1 MKKWCRLLIVFALV
15 LLMLPLAPIARAE
28 VPPNREELLRELKAA
43 IIESCTYN
51 REIDIFSYQ
60 ISTEELQELF
70 YAMYDQ
76 GELPWY
82 TLRDFFSVFDRET
95 GMVKSF
101 DPRLLADYKYDRAT
115 YQQRLEEI
123 LQACVLEGMAD
134 WQIALSI
141 HDYLIVHTRYDE
153 SLRKTNGYELLTE
166 GMTVCAGYTEVYRE
180 LMNMAGIPC
189 KSVVSEK
196 MNHTWNL
203 VQIGG
208 KWYHVDLTWDDPTP
222 DCYGRVWHSNFLLT
236 DLEIA
241 SGRDAHYG
249 WETDIKC
256 TDTTYST
263 AFWRSIENPILFTDP
278 DTCYLI
284 RADKLSNAVY
294 KRSVAT
300 GKETRIYKEK
310 SEFIN
315 IGKGSY
321 RYLHQ
326 GLSLWNGRLWV
337 GTMTKVLSMDLSGA
351 DVRTEFTYAAKKNK
365 RYIGGFYVYNDQLH
379 YLVRTHGGD
388 ELTDTE
394 DLESSGYHVHAY
406 TQTVVEPKCGEA
418 GYTISECSCGIKCQS
433 TPTYPLEH
441 KFESAGRVEP
451 TLTKDGVAT
460 ERCAHCG
467 LEETETIPK
476 LTFRERFD
484 NAAIGAIGGTLV
496 GVIVVIFILIVRK
509 FIRAN
514 AKNYP
519 APQTPP
525 QELPPEE
532 LPQDEST
539 QEELPQEEPP
549 ADTEAPKTETD

>member
-1 MKKWCRLLIVFALV
+1 MKKWCRILIVFALV
-15 LLMLPLAPIARAE
+15 LLMLPLVPEARAE
-28 VPPNREELLRELKAA
+28 VPPDRKELLRELKDA

-70 YAMYDQ
+70 YTMYDQ

-82 TLRDFFSVFDRET
+82 TLRDFFSVFDRDT

-123 LQACVLEGMAD
+123 LQECVLEGMAD

-141 HDYLIVHTRYDE
+141 HDYLIVHARYDE
-153 SLRKTNGYELLTE
+153 SLRQTNGYELLTA

-189 KSVVSEK
+189 VSVVSDP

-203 VQIGG
+203 VQLDGE
-208 KWYHVDLTWDDPTP
+208 WYHVDVTWDDPTS
-222 DCYGRVWHSNFLLT
+222 DCYGRARHEYFLRTDAEMSAGDEPHHS
-236 DLEIA
+236 
-241 SGRDAHYG
+241 
-249 WETDIKC
+249 WVTDIKC
-256 TDTTYST
+256 TDTTFSK
-263 AFWRSIENPILFTDP
+263 AFWHDVENPIVFTDKN
-278 DTCYLI
+278 TCYLI
-284 RADKLSNAVY
+284 RDKKLCNIVY
-294 KRSVAT
+294 KRDLTT
-300 GKETRIYKEK
+300 GKETAIYKEK
-310 SEFIN
+310 GEYIN

-321 RYLHQ
+321 RYMHH

-337 GTMTKVLSMDLSGA
+337 GTMTKVLSMDLNGKN
-351 DVRTEFTYAAKKNK
+351 VRTEFTYAAKKNK

-418 GYTISECSCGIKCQS
+418 GYTLSECSCGIQCQS

-451 TLTKDGVAT
+451 TLTKDGIAT

-467 LEETETIPK
+467 LEKTETIPK
-476 LTFRERFD
+476 LTFRERFN
-484 NAAIGAIGGTLV
+484 NATIGAIGGALV
-496 GVIVVIFILIVRK
+496 GVIVVIFILIARK
-509 FIRAN
+509 FVRAN

-519 APQTPP
+519 APQT
-525 QELPPEE
+525 PPEE